1 MVIQTDVKA
10 TEFLANIVDDEG
22 LSNST
27 VAGYRSMLIRL
38 ARFSP
43 TLPVARG
50 DCEAYLDDTG
60 HTALNTQLRRYEILN
75 RFLKSDAV
83 QLLEIPNVCDEVR
96 RPRKDAPASHLVPDN
111 AGTVSSNAGTIA
123 VPSNAGA
130 ISSQGIVDRHLEIL
144 RRDGKAAP
152 TLRRYTVD
160 LGRLVEVSPTLP
172 ITEDQVYAVLGDPDD
187 YKTNTRRQRFFAMSG
202 MFNSRVYLELNLGN
216 PLDGIETPKEGDPRE
231 RTFSVQE
238 IHDLLVS
245 AETLQEVTFILLILD
260 TGIRVGEAASITI
273 DAIQDGELSVIGKKG
288 PRKVPVSPRMEYLL
302 KQTANGLGQMWHDER
317 GRLSGV
323 QLAARFRQHVV
334 RTGITGGDLGPH
346 TLRRTFATGWAR
358 NNGGWAQLQEIMGHS
373 DIKTTRK
380 YVRIVPP
387 DVRTAQSEFA
397 PSVTLNLFDEL
408 SAICRRC
415 PDEITEVISR
425 LPDDGRTP
433 REPQLP
439 PLAAMAA
446 EQRIADELRNR
457 ALLEYLKHVPC
468 YERANGRPLKTLPK
482 EIARL
487 VQADVDAE
495 FTLSAI
501 VRRYQDVIPFSR
513 CWLAAVIR
521 NGRLREMAGM

>member
-1 MVIQTDVKA
+1 MTIPTAAKA
-10 TEFLANIVDDEG
+10 REFLSNIVEDED
-22 LSNST
+22 LSDST
-27 VAGYRSMLIRL
+27 VAGYRSMLNRL
-38 ARFSP
+38 AKFSP

-60 HTALNTQLRRYEILN
+60 HTPLNTQLRRYDILN

-83 QLLEIPNVCDEVR
+83 QLLGIPNVCDEVR

-111 AGTVSSNAGTIA
+111 AGAASSNAGT
-123 VPSNAGA
+123 N
-130 ISSQGIVDRHLEIL
+130 SSQGIVDRHLEIL
-144 RRDGKAAP
+144 RRDGKAVPSLKRYAGD
-152 TLRRYTVD
+152 LR
-160 LGRLVEVSPTLP
+160 RLVEVSPTLP

-187 YKTNTRRQRFFAMSG
+187 YKTNTRRQRFFSMSG
-202 MFNSRVYLELNLGN
+202 LFNSRVYLDLNLGN

-273 DAIQDGELSVIGKKG
+273 DAMQDGELSVIGKKG
-288 PRKVPVSPRMEYLL
+288 ARKVPVSPRMEYLL
-302 KQTANGLGQMWHDER
+302 KQTANGLGEVWYDER
-317 GRLSGV
+317 G
-323 QLAARFRQHVV
+323 QLNGDQLGARFRQHVV

-358 NNGGWAQLQEIMGHS
+358 NNGGWAQLQEIMGHG

-387 DVRTAQSEFA
+387 DVRAAQSEFA

-408 SAICRRC
+408 SAICWRC

-425 LPDDGRTP
+425 LPDGGGTP

-446 EQRIADELRNR
+446 EQRIADELRNQ
-457 ALLEYLKHVPC
+457 ALLEYLKQVPC
-468 YERANGRPLKTLPK
+468 NERANGRPLKTLPK

-487 VQADVDAE
+487 VLADVDAG

>member
-1 MVIQTDVKA
+1 MTIPTAAKA
-10 TEFLANIVDDEG
+10 KEFLAKMVEDDD
-22 LSNST
+22 LSDST
-27 VAGYRSMLIRL
+27 VAGYRSLLNRL
-38 ARFSP
+38 ATFSP
-43 TLPVARG
+43 TLPLARG
-50 DCEAYLDDTG
+50 DFEAYLDDTG
-60 HTALNTQLRRYEILN
+60 DTPLNTQLRRYDIAN

-83 QLLEIPNVCDEVR
+83 QLLGIPNVCDEVR
-96 RPRKDAPASHLVPDN
+96 RPRKDAPASEVDPDN
-111 AGTVSSNAGTIA
+111 AGA
-123 VPSNAGA
+123 VPS
-130 ISSQGIVDRHLEIL
+130 QGVVDRHLEIL
-144 RRDGKAAP
+144 RRDGKAVP
-152 TLRRYTVD
+152 TLKRYAVD

-202 MFNSRVYLELNLGN
+202 LFNSRVYLDLNLGN
-216 PLDGIETPKEGDPRE
+216 PLDGIEAPKEGDPRE

-238 IHDLLVS
+238 ICDLLVS

-273 DAIQDGELSVIGKKG
+273 DKIQDGELSVFGKNG
-288 PRKVPVSPRMEYLL
+288 RRKVPASPRMEELL
-302 KQTANGLGQMWHDER
+302 KQTANERGEIWYDDR
-317 GRLSGV
+317 GRLTGE
-323 QLAARFRQHVV
+323 QLGARFRQHVI

-358 NNGGWAQLQEIMGHS
+358 SNGGWAQLQEMLGHS
-373 DIKTTRK
+373 DIKTTRR
-380 YVRIVPP
+380 YVRIVPL
-387 DVRTAQSEFA
+387 DVRNAQSEFA

-408 SAICRRC
+408 SAICTRC

-425 LPDDGRTP
+425 LPDGGGTP

-446 EQRIADELRNR
+446 EQRIADELRNK
-457 ALLEYLKHVPC
+457 ALLEYLKHMPC
-468 YERANGRPLKTLPK
+468 NERANGRPLKTLPK

-487 VQADVDAE
+487 VLADVDAG